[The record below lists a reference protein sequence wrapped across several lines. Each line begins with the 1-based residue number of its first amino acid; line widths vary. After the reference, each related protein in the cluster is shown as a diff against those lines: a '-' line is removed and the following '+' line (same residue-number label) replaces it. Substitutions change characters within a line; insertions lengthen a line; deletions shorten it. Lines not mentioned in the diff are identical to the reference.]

1 MADSGLITSQI
12 GAAGAYAQADR
23 LAVTI
28 PVRPIDPVRQRFEV
42 EDRDAAKQAAVDSQS
57 DAEAVVS
64 QSEKAGQS
72 DQSNVSTG
80 SGWAGSGLLG
90 AFTSFLAR
98 LFADSGSADAATST
112 EGTARAGAQ
121 AYARTASSVEVGNY
135 RDVDV
140 MSPVFPRLS
149 SGRAVDLSV

>member
-42 EDRDAAKQAAVDSQS
+42 EDRDAAKQAPVDSQG
-57 DAEAVVS
+57 DAEAVAS
-64 QSEKAGQS
+64 RSEAGQP

-98 LFADSGSADAATST
+98 LFADSGSADTATST
-112 EGTARAGAQ
+112 EKMARAGAQ
-121 AYARTASSVEVGNY
+121 AYAQTASSVEIGNY
-135 RDVDV
+135 RDADV
-140 MSPVFPRLS
+140 MSPAFPRLS